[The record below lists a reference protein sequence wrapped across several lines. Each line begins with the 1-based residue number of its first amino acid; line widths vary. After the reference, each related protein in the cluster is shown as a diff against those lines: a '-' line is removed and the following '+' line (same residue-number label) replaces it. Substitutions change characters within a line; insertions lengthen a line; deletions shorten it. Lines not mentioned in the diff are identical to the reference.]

1 MRKLIFVCLLIY
13 TSAVLLA
20 IPYTSLGNINIP
32 DAYTLPHLMSE
43 VSFTNYVVQDYPA
56 YGDEDYHY
64 NLAGAINFGL
74 FNRGEV
80 GIVAGNNDLIYA
92 NLKVRLI
99 NETESIPAIAFGLDN
114 AFSRMGDF
122 DNGLP
127 EADLADPGDYIKNS
141 PYFVVSKSIL
151 FLTNFGFMP
160 ELEAVFHFGMGKRKF
175 EGKGETV
182 KHASGIFVGSDFRMS
197 QYVGMNI
204 EFDSQNINM
213 GINAYFKN
221 ITLRAG
227 LFELEDY
234 FNIKDKNS
242 GNKFAVNVKYTI
254 DNFSSV
260 KAGNK
265 DSYQRDISTTSSPRR
280 NQTTNR
286 ADYRQAADEPAN
298 ENDDALLNEL
308 RKITERRKEAEKELE
323 EIRKLLQEE

>member
-1 MRKLIFVCLLIY
+1 M
-13 TSAVLLA
+13 LLA

-74 FNRGEV
+74 FNRGEI
-80 GIVAGNNDLIYA
+80 GIVAGNNNLIYA
-92 NLKVRLI
+92 NLKARII
-99 NETESIPAIAFGLDN
+99 NETESIPAIAFGIDN

-122 DNGLP
+122 DGGLP
-127 EADLADPGDYIKNS
+127 EADLADAGDYIKNS
-141 PYFVVSKSIL
+141 PYFVISKSVL

-182 KHASGIFVGSDFRMS
+182 KHASGMFLGSDLRFS
-197 QYVGMNI
+197 QYVGANF
-204 EFDSQNINM
+204 EFDSQNLNL
-213 GINAYFKN
+213 GVNAYFKN
-221 ITLRAG
+221 ITVRAG

-234 FNIKDKNS
+234 FGIKNNDDLPYDTS
-242 GNKFAVNVKYTI
+242 GNKFAINVKYTI

-265 DSYQRDISTTSSPRR
+265 DSYQRDIA
-280 NQTTNR
+280 QTGKPKKQ
-286 ADYRQAADEPAN
+286 QAASLPDYLDATDEATDDN
-298 ENDDALLNEL
+298 EDALLNEL